1 MFSIYVDDYLVGFE
15 EKKENARK
23 LCEYNNMVEKEY
35 CSGRYW
41 YYTISH
47 DIDEALE
54 MIKDYKKI
62 SKKNA
67 FYELECLKSYVE
79 IYFGAEILG
88 GAKSLTKNNVAEIK
102 KLYSKK

>member
-1 MFSIYVDDYLVGFE
+1 MFNIYVDDYLVGFE

-62 SKKNA
+62 IHICQERIRQLS
-67 FYELECLKSYVE
+67 
-79 IYFGAEILG
+79 
-88 GAKSLTKNNVAEIK
+88 
-102 KLYSKK
+102 